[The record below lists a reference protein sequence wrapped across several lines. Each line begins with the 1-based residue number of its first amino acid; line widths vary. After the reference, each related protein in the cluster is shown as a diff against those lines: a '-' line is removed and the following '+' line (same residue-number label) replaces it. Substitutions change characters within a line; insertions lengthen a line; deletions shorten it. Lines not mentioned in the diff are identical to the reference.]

1 LDGVMWDVTVAWMI
15 TFISPRAAAA
25 VSLLQLPALRK
36 CRISGL
42 ITAPVRY
49 AAHRAAMP
57 GAHHPR
63 NRDIPHHTVQVVREE
78 GGLGP
83 PTPLSDVLQSIDSK
97 SQYVQLVSEDPQPL
111 VKILNKLE
119 QYNKLKEWQKRQK
132 GVAASNVRKEIQ
144 MTWGVESSD
153 FTHKVNKARKE
164 LERGSRVELVFA
176 PKANQPVPSR
186 AMMEARINQTM
197 ENLADIA
204 KEWLPRKVER
214 GVAILY
220 LKKLDGSS

>member
-1 LDGVMWDVTVAWMI
+1 MT
-15 TFISPRAAAA
+15 TFISPRAAAT
-25 VSLLQLPALRK
+25 VSLLRLPALRK
-36 CRISGL
+36 CRTPGL

-57 GAHHPR
+57 GSHHPR
-63 NRDIPHHTVQVVREE
+63 NRDIPHSTVQVVREE

-97 SQYVQLVSEDPQPL
+97 LQYVQLVSEDPQPL

-119 QYNKLKEWQKRQK
+119 QYNKLKGWQKRQK
-132 GVAASNVRKEIQ
+132 EVAASNVRKEIQ
-144 MTWGVESSD
+144 MTWGVESGD
-153 FTHKVNKARKE
+153 FTHKVSKARKE
-164 LERGSRVELVFA
+164 LERGNRVELVFA
-176 PKANQPVPSR
+176 PKANQPIPNQ
-186 AMMEARINQTM
+186 ATMEARINQTV
-197 ENLADIA
+197 EDLADFA

-220 LKKLDGSS
+220 LKKLNGPS